1 MTNIRVR
8 NATRSDIERI
18 AEFQQ
23 AMALETEG
31 RMLDSAVSTQGIIAI
46 FDDPVKGFYIV
57 AVADSDDSVSD
68 VVVGSLL
75 ITYEWSDWSNANH
88 WWIQSVYVDAEW
100 RRKGVYRTLY
110 EHVLSMTRNR
120 SDVCSIRLYV
130 ERTNTVAQQTYKSL
144 GMSHSHYD
152 MYEIEL
158 SGHSTL
164 PL

>member
-31 RMLDSAVSTQGIIAI
+31 RALDPSVSAQGIIAI

-57 AVADSDDSVSD
+57 AVSDTDE
-68 VVVGSLL
+68 VVGSLL

-88 WWIQSVYVDAEW
+88 WWIQSVYVDAAW
-100 RRKGVYRTLY
+100 RRKGVYRTMY
-110 EHVLSMTRNR
+110 EHILEMTRDR
-120 SDVCSIRLYV
+120 SDICTIRLYV

-152 MYEIEL
+152 MYEIDL
-158 SGHSTL
+158 TA
-164 PL
+164 

>member
-8 NATRSDIERI
+8 NASRSDIERI

-31 RMLDSAVSTQGIIAI
+31 RTLDPSVSTQGIVAI

-57 AVADSDDSVSD
+57 AVSDTDE
-68 VVVGSLL
+68 VVGSLL

-88 WWIQSVYVDAEW
+88 WWIQSVYVDASW
-100 RRKGVYRTLY
+100 RRRGIYRTMY
-110 EHVLSMTRNR
+110 EHILAMTEGR
-120 SDVCSIRLYV
+120 SDICSIRLYV
-130 ERTNTVAQQTYKSL
+130 ERTNTTAQQTYKSL

-152 MYEIEL
+152 MYEIDL
-158 SGHSTL
+158 TA
-164 PL
+164 

>member
-8 NATRSDIERI
+8 NASRSDIERI

-31 RMLDSAVSTQGIIAI
+31 RALDPSVSTQGIVAI
-46 FDDPVKGFYIV
+46 FDDPIKGFYIV
-57 AVADSDDSVSD
+57 AVSDTGE
-68 VVVGSLL
+68 VVGSLL

-88 WWIQSVYVDAEW
+88 WWIQSVYVDAAW
-100 RRKGVYRTLY
+100 RRRGVYRAMY
-110 EHVLSMTRNR
+110 EHILAMTRDR
-120 SDVCSIRLYV
+120 SDISSIRHYV
-130 ERTNTVAQQTYKSL
+130 ERTNTTAQQTYKSL

-152 MYEIEL
+152 MYEIDL
-158 SGHSTL
+158 SGHSAL